1 MANEREEIAL
11 LIGQLVVVDT
21 ASPFIYLGVLKEWQ
35 EHFVILTDV
44 DVHDTS
50 EGRSGKEVYALEAQR
65 SGFQRNRREV
75 SIRKDLVVS
84 ISRLSD
90 VVTY

>member
-1 MANEREEIAL
+1 MSSEREEIAP

-21 ASPFIYLGVLKEWQ
+21 ASPILYLGTLKEWQ
-35 EHFVILTDV
+35 EHFVILSGV

-50 EGRSGKEVYALEAQR
+50 EGRSGKEMYALEARR
-65 SGFQRNRREV
+65 SGIQQNRREV
-75 SIRKDLVVS
+75 TIRKSTVVS
-84 ISRLSD
+84 LSRLED